1 MNDKSDK
8 ELANSVVALGIGGRL
23 GSPDNCKYCVQGMD
37 RHLRAEPFVRDWRVA
52 GALLERVHQI
62 PTKPVISIED
72 GQVIIY
78 DIYSDINIEVTN
90 ESLPRAIIEACVEAL
105 S

>member
-23 GSPDNCKYCVQGMD
+23 GSPDNCKYCVHGMD

-52 GALLERVHQI
+52 GALMERVRHLHMDFAY
-62 PTKPVISIED
+62 KNGWLVRAVSLE
-72 GQVIIY
+72 G
-78 DIYSDINIEVTN
+78 NIHELTG
-90 ESLPRAIIEACVEAL
+90 EHRTRTIIEACVKAL